1 MGFGHVVL
9 RRGSALVRSVSVGL
23 WLLGG
28 CARER
33 AASPPREPPGAPSAV
48 ARHGPTDSLI
58 PAGPLGAAIRRG
70 RALLV
75 ATRDSL
81 PGHVGNGLRCVSCH
95 LDEGRRQAT
104 GSWVGVYARY
114 PQYRARSATV
124 ETIEYRINDCFRR
137 SMNGKPLAVDGVEMR
152 DMVAYLWF
160 LSRDVPIAPQQV
172 GNRLQKWAA
181 FTADTAAGI
190 AVYTATCAKCHG
202 PEGQGTAV
210 GPPLW
215 GRQSYNVGAGMTRVR
230 TAAAFIRENMPFD
243 QPGTLT
249 DQQAFDVA
257 AYVNGHPRPDFPDKI
272 HDWPNGD
279 APPDV
284 AYPTQAARRQTSR

>member
-1 MGFGHVVL
+1 MGVGHVVR
-9 RRGSALVRSVSVGL
+9 RRGSPLVRIVSVGL

-33 AASPPREPPGAPSAV
+33 APSPPRDPLGAPTAV
-48 ARHGPTDSLI
+48 ARLGPTDSLI

-81 PGHVGNGLRCVSCH
+81 SGHVGNSLRCVSCH
-95 LDEGRRQAT
+95 LDEGRREAT
-104 GSWVGVYARY
+104 GSWVGVDARY

-124 ETIEYRINDCFRR
+124 ETIQYRINDCFRR

-160 LSRDVPIAPQQV
+160 LSRDVPIAPPQG

-181 FTADTAAGI
+181 LTADTAAGT
-190 AVYTATCAKCHG
+190 AGDTATCAKCHG
-202 PEGQGTAV
+202 SEGQGSA
-210 GPPLW
+210 GRPPLW
-215 GRQSYNVGAGMTRVR
+215 GRPTYNVGAGMTRVR
-230 TAAAFIRENMPFD
+230 TAAAFIRENMPLD

-257 AYVNGHPRPDFPDKI
+257 AHVSRRPRPDFSDQM
-272 HDWPNGD
+272 HD
-279 APPDV
+279 
-284 AYPTQAARRQTSR
+284 